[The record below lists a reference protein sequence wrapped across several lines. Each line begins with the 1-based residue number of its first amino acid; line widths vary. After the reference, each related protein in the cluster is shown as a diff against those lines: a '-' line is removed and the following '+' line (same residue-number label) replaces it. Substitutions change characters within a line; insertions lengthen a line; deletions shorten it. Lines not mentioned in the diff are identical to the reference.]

1 MTLLTI
7 LHVLAC
13 IVLILVVLLQSG
25 KAGDLASAF
34 GGTTSQTAFGARSAA
49 TLLTKGTTLCAVIF
63 MVTSLGL
70 AILFTQGTESTV
82 MEDVPVT
89 GEAPASAVPESQTP
103 YRPKRSRRASNRFV
117 PEWWN
122 LADTPS

>member
-1 MTLLTI
+1 MTLITI
-7 LHVLAC
+7 FHVLAC
-13 IVLILVVLLQSG
+13 IILILVVLLQSG

-49 TLLTKGTTLCAVIF
+49 TLLTKGTAMCAVVF

-89 GEAPASAVPESQTP
+89 GEAPETAVPESRTP
-103 YRPKRSRRASNRFV
+103 SETPPSEAV
-117 PEWWN
+117 PEGQQ
-122 LADTPS
+122 

>member
-1 MTLLTI
+1 MTLITI
-7 LHVLAC
+7 FHVLAC
-13 IVLILVVLLQSG
+13 IILILVVLLQSG

-49 TLLTKGTTLCAVIF
+49 TLLTKGTAMCAVVF

-89 GEAPASAVPESQTP
+89 GEAPETAVPESQTP
-103 YRPKRSRRASNRFV
+103 SEIPPAEAV
-117 PEWWN
+117 PE
-122 LADTPS
+122 DQR

>member
-7 LHVLAC
+7 FHVLAC

-49 TLLTKGTTLCAVIF
+49 TLLTKGTTLCAIIF

-89 GEAPASAVPESQTP
+89 GAAPESVVPESQTP
-103 YRPKRSRRASNRFV
+103 PAETD
-117 PEWWN
+117 PEGQQ
-122 LADTPS
+122 

>member
-7 LHVLAC
+7 FHVLAC
-13 IVLILVVLLQSG
+13 IILILVVLLQSG

-49 TLLTKGTTLCAVIF
+49 TLLTKGTTLCAMIF

-82 MEDVPVT
+82 MEGVPVAE
-89 GEAPASAVPESQTP
+89 EATETAVPESETP
-103 YRPKRSRRASNRFV
+103 PAEAV
-117 PEWWN
+117 PE
-122 LADTPS
+122 DQQ